1 MNITNNSK
9 LITVIVPVHNQEKF
23 IGRCIRSL
31 LSQSLD
37 RENFDIIVI
46 DDGSTDRTPYALEM
60 FEEDIKIIKNDNNK
74 GLPKSLNI
82 GIKAS
87 RSPYVVRVDSD
98 DYVNSEF
105 LNQLL
110 LFLTNNNYMDA
121 IACDYQLVDDENN
134 ILARKNC
141 LEEPIACGIL
151 FRIEQLI
158 DIGLYDESFL
168 LHEERDLRFRF
179 QKKYKIYRLE
189 LPLYRYRRH
198 NNNIT
203 NNKKTMDYYEKRLS
217 SKHGEEFKE

>member
-1 MNITNNSK
+1 MNKANNTK
-9 LITVIVPVHNQEKF
+9 LVTVIVPVYNQEKF

-31 LSQSLD
+31 LSQSLS

-46 DDGSTDRTPYALEM
+46 DDGSTDRTPFALEM

-74 GLPKSLNI
+74 GLPKSLNT
-82 GIKAS
+82 GIRAA

-110 LFLTNNNYMDA
+110 LFLENNNYMDA

-134 ILARKNC
+134 IITRKNS
-141 LEEPIACGIL
+141 LEEPIACGIM

-158 DIGLYDESFL
+158 EIGLYDESFL
-168 LHEERDLRFRF
+168 LHEERDLRYRF
-179 QKKYKIYRLE
+179 NKKYKIHRLE
-189 LPLYRYRRH
+189 LPLYRYRKH
-198 NNNIT
+198 ENNIT
-203 NNKKTMDYYEKRLS
+203 SDKKAMDYYEERLT
-217 SKHGEEFKE
+217 SKHGKKFKD